1 MCSLMNSTTSKPKV
15 SNSTLI
21 KVFSDIIV
29 IFNYLW
35 AMPSIRKGETW
46 TPMCVPGCS
55 EEFML
60 HVYSNF
66 RSSNLAVIIVCTDNN
81 PTCFDECQQFSNAV
95 FDFLSL
101 P

>member
-1 MCSLMNSTTSKPKV
+1 
-15 SNSTLI
+15 
-21 KVFSDIIV
+21 
-29 IFNYLW
+29 
-35 AMPSIRKGETW
+35 
-46 TPMCVPGCS
+46 MCVPGCS

-81 PTCFDECQQFSNAV
+81 PQCFDQCQQFSNAV

-101 P
+101 PQNKYFAGANKAPLLEVVDRSVLEMYEVH